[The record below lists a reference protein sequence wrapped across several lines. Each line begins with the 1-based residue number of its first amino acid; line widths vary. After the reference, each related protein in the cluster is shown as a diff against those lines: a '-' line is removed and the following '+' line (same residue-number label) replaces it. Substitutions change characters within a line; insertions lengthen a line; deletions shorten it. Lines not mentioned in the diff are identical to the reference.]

1 MNRKRSD
8 TDEQRDERR
17 FDTTSLLQGVEASD
31 ASLDDILQEFGSVTV
46 KPAPLTAG
54 GKPHVEDSR
63 AYADADTIW
72 ASLEAEIREEIDADR
87 AAAAKAAAAEPA
99 AGKATKPAAVKPTA
113 GTAAKSAAAEPAGG
127 TAAPAQRT
135 QTAQQQPAQTAQKN
149 TAAGSRTA
157 AQSGQAEKPPL
168 SGAETL
174 RASRFHFV
182 ELDLH
187 AEPAPLQQQVQSPQ
201 QTVQSAQRSVQT
213 QKTGQTAR
221 KPVQA
226 QEAGQTAQKP
236 EQAQKAGQAAR
247 KPEQAQ
253 KAGQTARKPVQAERT
268 ARAEKSTAGRRTQA
282 AASVQP
288 DIPAPEAPLPHSPVP
303 DAAPPGQPYGETA
316 APVRTVFPDLDAA
329 EPQQV
334 PPERQR
340 RRQKPEEPPAEEPSP
355 AAALRAYS
363 SSRRSMRARLM
374 PAMLLSILAGLL
386 TLSAAMG
393 WTVISFFETALNRN
407 LILIVLLGLTV
418 LLCFDVIIEGIR
430 DLFHL
435 RLAMPALA
443 LLSTC
448 LVLAEALINLQDAT
462 PSFCAAGCFMLTLT
476 LQAGSRRKLAA
487 CRSLKVLASSAE
499 LTDVRSVTGIRESG
513 ACLIRTAGSREG
525 FITDLEKTDQAD
537 TVLSVYGPLLL
548 AAALAAALALH
559 TALSVSFFW
568 LWAALVCAGL
578 PLAAGSCFCQPWALI
593 AGRLQRSGAALSG
606 WHGVRTLCG
615 AEAVTVLDEDI
626 YPQGTVQLS
635 GMKLFENYR
644 AELVVGYAASLILPL
659 GGSLAAPFQA
669 LQEEQGAQTFEPT
682 GLRAFEGGGIGGDIR
697 GDVVLAGSMSFMQLM
712 GIRLP
717 RGTNV
722 RQAVY
727 VAING
732 ELAGLFAVS
741 WQKSRGTRKALQ
753 ALSREPAFQTV
764 FAVRDFLMSPA
775 LLRQLFNLPGEGLEY
790 PRVEVRMALSRPMA
804 PGTGRR
810 GAILTQNTLPALSET
825 VCGAAHL
832 RRTVRRSLLLTII
845 LGLAGA
851 GLTAAALLLGLRQ
864 GLLPLLVLLY
874 GLLGWLILSISG
886 RLVLRF

>member
-87 AAAAKAAAAEPA
+87 AAAAKAAAAKPA
-99 AGKATKPAAVKPTA
+99 AGKS
-113 GTAAKSAAAEPAGG
+113 AKSAAAEPAAGKAPEPAAQ
-127 TAAPAQRT
+127 AAPAQRT

-157 AQSGQAEKPPL
+157 VQSGQAEKPPL
-168 SGAETL
+168 SGAEAL

-201 QTVQSAQRSVQT
+201 QTVQSAQKPVQT
-213 QKTGQTAR
+213 QKTGQA
-221 KPVQA
+221 A
-226 QEAGQTAQKP
+226 Q
-236 EQAQKAGQAAR
+236 

-268 ARAEKSTAGRRTQA
+268 ARAEKSTAGRRTSA

-355 AAALRAYS
+355 AAALRACS

-513 ACLIRTAGSREG
+513 ACLIRTAGSRDG

-886 RLVLRF
+886 RMVLRF